1 MKCNE
6 PRLTM
11 PVITEARPAGDYRVA
26 LVFDTGE
33 RGVADLRETVFRYIA
48 AAPLRDPAE
57 FAKFQLDDWPTLTWP
72 CGFDVAPERLY
83 ELAIGKAPSWAE
95 L

>member
-1 MKCNE
+1 
-6 PRLTM
+6 M
-11 PVITEARPAGDYRVA
+11 PVIIEAAPAGDFRIS

-33 RGVADLRETVFRYIA
+33 RGVADLRETVNRYAA

-57 FAKFQLDDWPTLTWP
+57 FAKFELDEWPTISWP

-83 ELAIGKAPSWAE
+83 ELATGKSPVWAE
-95 L
+95 R